1 MAKNKLDPVN
11 FCRIMD
17 MFGEEAARD
26 TLQDVNDGKIREE
39 LLERYLYEDESKEEY
54 AERLK
59 REQQGKLRKMR
70 GIMI

>member
-1 MAKNKLDPVN
+1 MAKNKLDAVN
-11 FCRIMD
+11 FCRILD

-59 REQQGKLRKMR
+59 RE
-70 GIMI
+70 

>member
-1 MAKNKLDPVN
+1 
-11 FCRIMD
+11 
-17 MFGEEAARD
+17 MFGEEAARE

-59 REQQGKLRKMR
+59 RE
-70 GIMI
+70 